1 MTLVVSSL
9 KTALGEVKVGIREE
23 VSAKIIKIC
32 YPLTCGIELQWWRVL
47 SDIRD
52 ELIRQSRFPALRDHS
67 ALFHGSIG
75 GHHTWKKSFKAR
87 FANEYIPT
95 FFPSGFP
102 SDPTPFLFVVLS
114 VKQTVKARCIVS
126 AVPSTKVFRVSPAST
141 SATLRNLRVRSG
153 LLSSVIASFARAVD
167 SWMAVGSITIPYV
180 GLDKAAK
187 HVLFPSH

>member
-1 MTLVVSSL
+1 MALVISSL
-9 KTALGEVKVGIREE
+9 KTTLRKVEVGIREE
-23 VSAKIIKIC
+23 VSSKIIKIC
-32 YPLTCGIELQWWRVL
+32 YPLTCRIKLQWWRVL
-47 SDIRD
+47 GNICD

-114 VKQTVKARCIVS
+114 VRQLPRSPEILRVDVYL
-126 AVPSTKVFRVSPAST
+126 STSPALSLLQIMSSWDASPAT
-141 SATLRNLRVRSG
+141 SK
-153 LLSSVIASFARAVD
+153 
-167 SWMAVGSITIPYV
+167 
-180 GLDKAAK
+180 LDNI
-187 HVLFPSH
+187 S